1 MTRRIACVTL
11 HSWIRSLRIKL
22 SYECHS
28 LIQDNV
34 FHIFTLTA
42 PSNDTWEC
50 LFCSVCAFQLLTYYA
65 MIKCYH
71 IFTPC
76 SFATAITYNTDN
88 VSHQTSLNHSS
99 DTIPLSSPYIWLH
112 TVSMNPVTT
121 SMSGLL
127 SLKVLLK
134 RPVGLGSTTLTY
146 NAKNLYKNS
155 RKHALSQ
162 EEVVCGETTCKTL
175 TRLNNN
181 TLKVVCSICDEGTCR
196 IPDH

>member
-1 MTRRIACVTL
+1 M
-11 HSWIRSLRIKL
+11 SLLFITKLKIWMFL

-42 PSNDTWEC
+42 PLNDTWEC
-50 LFCSVCAFQLLTYYA
+50 LFCSVCAFQLLTRYT
-65 MIKCYH
+65 MIKCSH

-88 VSHQTSLNHSS
+88 VSHQTSLNRSS
-99 DTIPLSSPYIWLH
+99 GTIPVSSPYMWLH

-134 RPVGLGSTTLTY
+134 RHVGLGSTTLTRIY
-146 NAKNLYKNS
+146 R
-155 RKHALSQ
+155 RKPLQ
-162 EEVVCGETTCKTL
+162 KIRE
-175 TRLNNN
+175 N
-181 TLKVVCSICDEGTCR
+181 TLCR
-196 IPDH
+196 RRKWYLVKQRVKH